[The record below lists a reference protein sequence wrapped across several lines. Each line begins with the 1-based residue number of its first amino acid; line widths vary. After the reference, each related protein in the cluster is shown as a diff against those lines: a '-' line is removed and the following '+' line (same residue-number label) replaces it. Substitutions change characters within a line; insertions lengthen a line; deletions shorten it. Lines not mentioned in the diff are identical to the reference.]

1 VRVSFSL
8 ARLVDGGMGLSMW
21 RWSLYKD
28 VAIELP
34 LVLANITTLSIY

>member
-1 VRVSFSL
+1 MRVLFSL
-8 ARLVDGGMGLSMW
+8 ARLIDGGMGLTMW
-21 RWSLYKD
+21 HWSFYKD